1 MMNQSAAYHYM
12 FKYIIIGDSGVG
24 KSCILLQFTD
34 DRFDSRSEC
43 TIGVEFGT
51 KTIDLGAKYNHIK
64 IKTQIWDTAG
74 QEAFRSIARSYYRC
88 SACAFLVYD
97 ITRRSTFESVQT
109 WLTDALSN
117 NSNHSQLIVV
127 LIGNKT
133 DLAKTQRQVSYKEG
147 LEFAEKNKI
156 HMFLETSAKTAE
168 NVYKAFLESS
178 ELIYKKIQAHEIM
191 VGGMDDDVV
200 GSGVRCG
207 PLLMQHQ
214 TSMNSSSSSSSG
226 TPIKTNPSNTNRIKG
241 SELGY
246 TIRNPSSSNNN
257 HSTTSSSSTCAC
269 AGSRRETGE

>member
-1 MMNQSAAYHYM
+1 M
-12 FKYIIIGDSGVG
+12 V
-24 KSCILLQFTD
+24 
-34 DRFDSRSEC
+34 
-43 TIGVEFGT
+43 
-51 KTIDLGAKYNHIK
+51 K
-64 IKTQIWDTAG
+64 I
-74 QEAFRSIARSYYRC
+74 
-88 SACAFLVYD
+88 
-97 ITRRSTFESVQT
+97 
-109 WLTDALSN
+109 
-117 NSNHSQLIVV
+117 
-127 LIGNKT
+127 

-214 TSMNSSSSSSSG
+214 TSMNSSSSSSG